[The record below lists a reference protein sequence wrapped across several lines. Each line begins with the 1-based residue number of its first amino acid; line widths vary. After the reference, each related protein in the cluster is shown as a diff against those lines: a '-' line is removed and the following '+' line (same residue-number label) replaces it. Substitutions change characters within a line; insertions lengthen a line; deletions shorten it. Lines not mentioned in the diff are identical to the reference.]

1 MSERQTAKRGA
12 TTTITLEH
20 QQSSKTTTTTTT
32 KQTTNQPNE
41 RASTLANHRTRTPK
55 KIDYTIDA
63 VKPQKTDYKLDAKKK
78 DSQVDAA

>member
-12 TTTITLEH
+12 TTTIPLEN
-20 QQSSKTTTTTTT
+20 QQSSKTTTTT

-55 KIDYTIDA
+55 KIDCTIDA
-63 VKPQKTDYKLDAKKK
+63 VKQQKTDYKLDAKKK